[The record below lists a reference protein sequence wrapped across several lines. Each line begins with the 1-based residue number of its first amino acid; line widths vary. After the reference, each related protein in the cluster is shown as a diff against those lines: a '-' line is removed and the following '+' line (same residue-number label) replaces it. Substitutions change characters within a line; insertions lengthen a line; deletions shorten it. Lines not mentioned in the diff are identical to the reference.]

1 MCNVHP
7 RVTVDRMLRPGRV
20 SRSRLYCFNNSDP
33 DRAVDVGFCGRV
45 SFLQPLEREYTF
57 A

>member
-1 MCNVHP
+1 
-7 RVTVDRMLRPGRV
+7 VTVDRMLRPGRV

-45 SFLQPLEREYTF
+45 SVLQPLEREYTF